1 MIADEVS
8 FEARPRR
15 RGRGLSLFFAMLA
28 ALVAGI
34 VVAVIWVA
42 PAWQKWR
49 TPTAQQAAALPKT
62 VSQPQQPAVEPGAD
76 LTSLYGREVALAARL
91 ESLETELNGIET
103 DSRLASGYA
112 GRAEGMLIAFA
123 ARRALDRGLP
133 LGYAETQLR
142 ERFGALR
149 PNAVAAVTQAAAA
162 PVTLEDLR
170 LGLDSMA
177 PTLLS
182 GTRDGW
188 WPALRRELGGLIVLR
203 AETTPSAR
211 PADRLTRARRLVD
224 AGNVEAAMAEVARMP
239 GAEGAQGWLRAAQR
253 YVRARRALDII
264 EAAALAQP
272 APPPLPAEPSPAPA
286 AASPAPALPATR

>member
-15 RGRGLSLFFAMLA
+15 RGRGLSLALALLA
-28 ALVAGI
+28 ALAVGI
-34 VVAVIWVA
+34 VVAVLWIA
-42 PAWQKWR
+42 PAWEKWR
-49 TPTAQQAAALPKT
+49 TPAAAPTAAALPKAGPA
-62 VSQPQQPAVEPGAD
+62 QPEVEPGAD

-91 ESLETELNGIET
+91 EALETELTGLEN

-112 GRAEGMLIAFA
+112 RRAEGMLVTFA

-133 LGYAETQLR
+133 LGYVEGQLR
-142 ERFGALR
+142 ERFGAAK
-149 PNAVAAVTQAAAA
+149 PNAVGAVTAAAAA

-177 PTLLS
+177 PTLMS
-182 GTRDGW
+182 GRRDGW
-188 WPALRRELGGLIVLR
+188 WPALRRELAGLVVLR

-224 AGNVEAAMAEVARMP
+224 AGQVEAAMAEVARMP
-239 GAEGAQGWLRAAQR
+239 GAEGAQGWLQAAQR
-253 YVRARRALDII
+253 YVRARRALNIL
-264 EAAALAQP
+264 EATALSLPEPPARTPDP
-272 APPPLPAEPSPAPA
+272 APTPQSPTSPATPPA
-286 AASPAPALPATR
+286 